1 MAVTKDKRPNPL
13 ETYRMRDAL
22 MTLAA
27 GAAFG
32 LLMIT
37 GLQSLESQTFQHS
50 GTQTM
55 ERVR

>member
-1 MAVTKDKRPNPL
+1 MK
-13 ETYRMRDAL
+13 DAL

-37 GLQSLESQTFQHS
+37 GLQSLESQPIQHS
-50 GTQTM
+50 NTQPM

>member
-1 MAVTKDKRPNPL
+1 MAVTEDKRSNLL
-13 ETYRMRDAL
+13 ETYRMRDVL
-22 MTLAA
+22 MTMAA

-37 GLQSLESQTFQHS
+37 GLQSLESQPIQHS
-50 GTQTM
+50 GTQPM

>member
-1 MAVTKDKRPNPL
+1 MK
-13 ETYRMRDAL
+13 DAL

-32 LLMIT
+32 LLLIT

-50 GTQTM
+50 GTQVHKVVA
-55 ERVR
+55 R

>member
-1 MAVTKDKRPNPL
+1 
-13 ETYRMRDAL
+13 MRDAL

-37 GLQSLESQTFQHS
+37 GLQSLESQPIQHS

-55 ERVR
+55 ERIK

>member
-1 MAVTKDKRPNPL
+1 MK
-13 ETYRMRDAL
+13 DAL

-32 LLMIT
+32 LLLIT
-37 GLQSLESQTFQHS
+37 GLQGLESQPIQHS

-55 ERVR
+55 ERLR